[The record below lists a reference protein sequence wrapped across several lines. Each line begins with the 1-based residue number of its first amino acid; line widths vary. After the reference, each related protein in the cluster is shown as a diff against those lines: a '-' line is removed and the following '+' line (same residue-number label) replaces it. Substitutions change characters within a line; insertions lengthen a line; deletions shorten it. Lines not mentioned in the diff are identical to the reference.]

1 MMNNIIEKIQKET
14 GYNFIRIM
22 IMFYH
27 DKLKYGISLQEF
39 NDYKFYKIKKSLKH
53 TFLTKKDNHKL
64 IKKYNSKLENYK
76 IKNRNILYSI
86 FNEYIKR
93 EYFIID
99 DKNLLEFESF
109 LKGKRQITVRK
120 INGMESETIS
130 LSNVKTKQL
139 YMTLFNTNVRLA
151 EEHMLEHS
159 EYNKF
164 YLKNDFLITFIVINE
179 QVVLKTMKAKGIHYN
194 IEDGKFKNK
203 KIPFL
208 NELEELSIKMF
219 KDLDNLNYLYFEYFV
234 STEGI
239 ELISIN
245 DNVPIL
251 QNSEA
256 LYNECGYK
264 EKLKKYME

>member
-1 MMNNIIEKIQKET
+1 
-14 GYNFIRIM
+14 
-22 IMFYH
+22 
-27 DKLKYGISLQEF
+27 
-39 NDYKFYKIKKSLKH
+39 
-53 TFLTKKDNHKL
+53 
-64 IKKYNSKLENYK
+64 
-76 IKNRNILYSI
+76 
-86 FNEYIKR
+86 
-93 EYFIID
+93 
-99 DKNLLEFESF
+99 
-109 LKGKRQITVRK
+109 
-120 INGMESETIS
+120 MESETIS

-139 YMTLFNTNVRLA
+139 YMALFNTNVRLV
-151 EEHMLEHS
+151 EEYMLEHS

-179 QVVLKTMKAKGIHYN
+179 QVVQKTIKAKGIHYN

-208 NELEELSIKMF
+208 NELEELSVKMF

-245 DNVPIL
+245 DNVPVL